1 MPLALLLLKHNI
13 HVERN
18 PMERRRFIQL
28 GAVALLGAA
37 GCRGKQHAHILKE
50 DDENMV
56 GSHEA
61 GASVYEP
68 LVEGAVARLL
78 GKEMVGIQQVALNEG
93 TVQPKRICFVGIENM
108 SAEELGDFKEHLYQI
123 INQKILESNA
133 YDSIS
138 KRYMQVGL
146 REAGL
151 RPDSLF
157 LPSNRKAFITVM
169 EAQGQPID
177 YLLYAKLTSGTT
189 RSNNTSSQ
197 RDYRLTLNLININNG
212 RETVESQQI
221 RKGYHKSVFG
231 RVKHY

>member
-1 MPLALLLLKHNI
+1 MD
-13 HVERN
+13 
-18 PMERRRFIQL
+18 RRRFVQL
-28 GAVALLGAA
+28 AAVSMAGIV
-37 GCRGKQHAHILKE
+37 GCRGEQHAHILEE
-50 DDENMV
+50 DDDNLV

-61 GASVYEP
+61 GSAVYEP
-68 LVEGAVARLL
+68 LVQGAVDRLL
-78 GKEMVGIQQVALNEG
+78 GKELAGIQQVQFNEG
-93 TVQPKRICFVGIENM
+93 TPQPKRVCFVGIENL

-123 INQKILESNA
+123 INEKILSANA
-133 YDSIS
+133 YDAIS

-157 LPSNRKAFITVM
+157 LPSNRQAFVQVM

-177 YLLYAKLTSGTT
+177 YLLYAQLTSGTT
-189 RSNNTSSQ
+189 RSNNRSSQ

-221 RKGYHKSVFG
+221 RKGYHKSVLG
-231 RVKHY
+231 RIRNY